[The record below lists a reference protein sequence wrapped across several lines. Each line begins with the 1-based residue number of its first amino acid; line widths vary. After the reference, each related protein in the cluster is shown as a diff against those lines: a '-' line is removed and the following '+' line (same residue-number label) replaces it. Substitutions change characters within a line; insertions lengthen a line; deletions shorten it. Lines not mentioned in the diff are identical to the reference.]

1 MEMEWPPKRLLDVR
15 DRNWPTS
22 GPTAWQ
28 LDDDDDDD
36 DDNNDLKNSIHF
48 CTGRVYLLET
58 IYLGP
63 L

>member
-1 MEMEWPPKRLLDVR
+1 MEMKRPPKRLLDMQ

-36 DDNNDLKNSIHF
+36 LKNSIDL
-48 CTGRVYLLET
+48 CTGKVYLLET
-58 IYLGP
+58 IYLD